1 MITVSDLS
9 MNFGTQ
15 VLFENVNVT
24 FNKGERYG
32 LTGPNGAGKST
43 FMKIVEGEIEPM
55 AGSVQRPKR
64 LGVLSQDHFRYEN
77 ERIIDV
83 VLMGNEPLWQAMVEK
98 EQLLAKGDDLSDDDG
113 VRLGEL
119 EMVIA
124 EEDGYTAENE
134 ANALLDGLG
143 VPEELH
149 TELLSTLT
157 GGDKVRVLLAQAL
170 FGNPDALLL
179 DEPTNALDIASIR
192 WLESFLHDYS
202 GVLVVIS
209 HDRHFLNAV
218 CTRIADID
226 YETVIVYP
234 GNYDDMVEAKAE
246 ARSSLE
252 LANSARQ
259 KRIESLQE
267 FVQRFR
273 AGSRASQVKS
283 REKSLQREKKALA
296 DLKRSN
302 IQRPFIRFEQA
313 RPSGRQVLTV
323 TALSKSFDDDI
334 EICDGFNLSVMRG
347 DKIAIVGPNGIGKTT
362 MLRLFNGE
370 LDPDEGSIEWGYE
383 AKIGYMP
390 QDHGEQIEKS
400 AETAHAWLWK
410 WNEGADEQ
418 QIRSLFGRLLF
429 TKDEPFKHTEV
440 LSGGETVR
448 LLLARLMLVQPN
460 VLLLDEPTNH
470 LDLEAIRS
478 LTQGL
483 VNYEGTC
490 IFVTHDRQMVSQV
503 ATRVLEMSREGI
515 RELSPQQFDDGQFLT
530 SYNRYQGQAAAW

>member
-43 FMKIVEGEIEPM
+43 FMKIVEGDLEPM

-64 LGVLSQDHFRYEN
+64 LGVLRQDHFRYEG

-83 VLMGNEPLWQAMVEK
+83 VLMGNEALWQAMAEK
-98 EQLLAKGDDLSDDDG
+98 EQLLAKGDDLSDEDG

-143 VPEELH
+143 VPEAQH
-149 TELLSTLT
+149 KDLLSTLT

-192 WLESFLHDYS
+192 WLESFMKDYA

-209 HDRHFLNAV
+209 HDRHFLNSV

-283 REKSLQREKKALA
+283 REKSLQREKKALS

-313 RPSGRQVLTV
+313 RPSGRQVLTA
-323 TALSKSFDDDI
+323 TALSKSFDDI
-334 EICDGFNLSVMRG
+334 EICEHFNLSVMRG

-362 MLRLFNGE
+362 MLRLFNNE

-383 AKIGYMP
+383 ARIGYMP
-390 QDHGEQIEKS
+390 QDHSEQIEKS
-400 AETAHAWLWK
+400 KETAHAWLWK
-410 WNEGADEQ
+410 WNQGADEQ

-429 TKDEPFKHTEV
+429 TKDEPFKQTDV

-530 SYNRYQGQAAAW
+530 SYSRYQRQAAAW

>member
-24 FNKGERYG
+24 FNEGERYG

-43 FMKIVEGEIEPM
+43 FMKIVEGDLEPM

-64 LGVLSQDHFRYEN
+64 LGVLRQDHFRFESD
-77 ERIIDV
+77 RIIDV
-83 VLMGNEPLWQAMVEK
+83 VLMGNEALWQAMAEK
-98 EQLLAKGDDLSDDDG
+98 EQLLAKGDDLSDEDG

-143 VPEELH
+143 VPEAQH
-149 TELLSTLT
+149 KDLLSTLT

-170 FGNPDALLL
+170 FGNPNALLL

-192 WLESFLHDYS
+192 WLESFMKDYA

-209 HDRHFLNAV
+209 HDRHFLNSV

-283 REKSLQREKKALA
+283 REKSLQREKKALS

-313 RPSGRQVLTV
+313 RPSGRQVLTA
-323 TALSKSFDDDI
+323 TALSKSFDDV
-334 EICDGFNLSVMRG
+334 EICEHFNLSVMRG

-370 LDPDEGSIEWGYE
+370 LDPDEGSVEWGYE
-383 AKIGYMP
+383 ARIGYMP
-390 QDHGEQIEKS
+390 QDHREQIEKS
-400 AETAHAWLWK
+400 KETAHAWLWK
-410 WNEGADEQ
+410 WNQGADEQ

-429 TKDEPFKHTEV
+429 TKDEPFKQTDV

-483 VNYEGTC
+483 INYEGTC
-490 IFVTHDRQMVSQV
+490 LFVTHDRQMVSQV
-503 ATRVLEMSREGI
+503 ATRVLEMSRAGI

-530 SYNRYQGQAAAW
+530 SYSRYQRQVATW

>member
-43 FMKIVEGEIEPM
+43 FMKIVEGDLEPM

-64 LGVLSQDHFRYEN
+64 VGVLRQDHFRYDN

-83 VLMGNEPLWQAMVEK
+83 VMMGNDTLWQAMVEK

-124 EEDGYTAENE
+124 EEDGYTAESE
-134 ANALLDGLG
+134 ANALLEGLG
-143 VPEELH
+143 VPEAQH
-149 TELLSTLT
+149 TEPLSTLT

-192 WLESFLHDYS
+192 WLENFLHDYS

-259 KRIESLQE
+259 KRIDSLQE

-283 REKSLQREKKALA
+283 REKSLQREKKALS

-302 IQRPFIRFEQA
+302 IQRPFIRFEPA

-323 TALSKSFDDDI
+323 TAMSKSFDET
-334 EICDGFNLSVMRG
+334 EICEHFNLSVMRG

-370 LDPDEGSIEWGYE
+370 IEPDEGSIEWGYE
-383 AKIGYMP
+383 AQIGYMP
-390 QDHGEQIEKS
+390 QDHSEQIEKS
-400 AETAHAWLWK
+400 TETAHAWLWK
-410 WNEGADEQ
+410 WSQGADEQ

-530 SYNRYQGQAAAW
+530 SYSRYQRQAAAW